1 LAQDRLRL
9 EERAKIAGQPQVAHA
24 YVDNANRKAETAKH
38 HGVVRP
44 PPMPRLRHCFPQRSG
59 PSHHPSN
66 GDGGRYQ
73 RAIKLEY
80 GGCLLKTCESMQD
93 HGLRELCA
101 FEINQCQRSPKIK
114 RCNHQRTLLYL
125 DFSRNYEN
133 LRQYRSDYRPDRLV
147 IPKDVF
153 YSLEI

>member
-101 FEINQCQRSPKIK
+101 FEINHAKGPRKSKDATIRE
-114 RCNHQRTLLYL
+114 RCHILISAGTTKTCGSTVPITEQIGL
-125 DFSRNYEN
+125 
-133 LRQYRSDYRPDRLV
+133 
-147 IPKDVF
+147 
-153 YSLEI
+153 